1 MSTLAPSTHPDI
13 EAIRAAFPALG
24 QETIFLE
31 NAGGSQVPEV
41 VANAIRDYMLNT
53 YVQLG
58 AGYPLSQYCTELVDR
73 AHRFIGTFMNAGEA
87 GKVILGPSSTALC
100 MMLAGCY
107 RDRVASGDEI
117 VIAECGHE
125 TNVGPWVRLAEATGA
140 EVRWWRVD
148 RETTSTT
155 LEGLAPLLS
164 ERTRFVCLP
173 HVSNL
178 LGEIID
184 VAAVVEAAHAAGARV
199 VADGVAYAPHRAIDA
214 SGWGVDYYFYSAYK
228 VYGPHMAALFG
239 RHDALAE
246 IEGPNHFFIP
256 KDDIPYKFEPGGVSH
271 EAAAGLL
278 ALGQYLR
285 FLAGADADANEPCSR
300 ETVES
305 ANAVMTSLETP
316 LQQRVIEYLRSKPG
330 VRIVGP
336 DRTDPETRVGTI
348 SFVHESKSSGEIA
361 RRLNGRNIGVRN
373 GHMYAWRLCEALG
386 LDPEDGVVRVSLVH
400 YNDAR
405 DFDRLTGALDDIL

>member
-1 MSTLAPSTHPDI
+1 
-13 EAIRAAFPALG
+13 
-24 QETIFLE
+24 
-31 NAGGSQVPEV
+31 
-41 VANAIRDYMLNT
+41 
-53 YVQLG
+53 
-58 AGYPLSQYCTELVDR
+58 
-73 AHRFIGTFMNAGEA
+73 
-87 GKVILGPSSTALC
+87 
-100 MMLAGCY
+100 
-107 RDRVASGDEI
+107 
-117 VIAECGHE
+117 
-125 TNVGPWVRLAEATGA
+125 
-140 EVRWWRVD
+140 
-148 RETTSTT
+148 
-155 LEGLAPLLS
+155 
-164 ERTRFVCLP
+164 
-173 HVSNL
+173 
-178 LGEIID
+178 
-184 VAAVVEAAHAAGARV
+184 
-199 VADGVAYAPHRAIDA
+199 VAYAPHRAIDA
-214 SGWGVDYYFYSAYK
+214 SGWGVDDYFYSAYK